1 MPFTQTSFA
10 FPELIIAEPV
20 IPPAAA
26 PARRARRNRR
36 SAARKPVNYAGR
48 NRPATDR
55 LHARIAALLE
65 VHDGLTLRDI
75 GEAMGIS
82 RQLAR
87 YHVLKMVA
95 HRRLLVIVEPCE
107 GNGGVQYR
115 VYERAAYAAAQVEWL
130 HSHRGVAA

>member
-1 MPFTQTSFA
+1 MSFEQTSFGFV
-10 FPELIIAEPV
+10 FPMPQEP
-20 IPPAAA
+20 A
-26 PARRARRNRR
+26 PAQRKRSRKRARR
-36 SAARKPVNYAGR
+36 PVNYAGR

-95 HRRLLVIVEPCE
+95 HKRLLVILEPCE

-130 HSHRGVAA
+130 HKMRGVAA

>member
-1 MPFTQTSFA
+1 MPFDTEQFIA
-10 FPELIIAEPV
+10 RHPEFMFPMP
-20 IPPAAA
+20 A
-26 PARRARRNRR
+26 PAQRKRRAKR
-36 SAARKPVNYAGR
+36 SRKSRAHNYASA

-55 LHARIAALLE
+55 LHTRIAALLE

-95 HRRLLVIVEPCE
+95 HRRLVVIVEPCE

>member
-1 MPFTQTSFA
+1 MPFDQTSFPFA
-10 FPELIIAEPV
+10 FLGQPSEPV
-20 IPPAAA
+20 ARPEA
-26 PARRARRNRR
+26 PAQRKRARKRARR
-36 SAARKPVNYAGR
+36 PVNYAGR

-87 YHVLKMVA
+87 YHILKMVA
-95 HRRLLVIVEPCE
+95 HRRLLVILEPCE
-107 GNGGVQYR
+107 GNGGVQHR

-130 HSHRGVAA
+130 HANRGVAA

>member
-1 MPFTQTSFA
+1 MSFEQTSFGFV
-10 FPELIIAEPV
+10 FPMPETP
-20 IPPAAA
+20 A
-26 PARRARRNRR
+26 PAKRAPRRKKARR
-36 SAARKPVNYAGR
+36 PVNYAGR

-87 YHVLKMVA
+87 YHILKMVA
-95 HRRLLVIVEPCE
+95 HKRLLVILEPCE

-130 HSHRGVAA
+130 HSQRGVAA

>member
-1 MPFTQTSFA
+1 MPFDQTSFPFA
-10 FPELIIAEPV
+10 FLGQASEPV
-20 IPPAAA
+20 TSHEA
-26 PARRARRNRR
+26 PAKRSPRRKKARR
-36 SAARKPVNYAGR
+36 PVNYAGR
-48 NRPATDR
+48 NRPGTDR

-87 YHVLKMVA
+87 YHILKMVA
-95 HRRLLVIVEPCE
+95 HKRLLVILEPCE

-115 VYERAAYAAAQVEWL
+115 VYERASYAAAQVEWL
-130 HSHRGVAA
+130 HQHRGVAA